1 MKNRVTVQHGT
12 LDDLRAYL
20 VRSGWTLEAPVGAYE
35 VLRSRRTGYPRPLL
49 VHMSSHLPVEAACLA
64 KKS

>member
-35 VLRSRRTGYPRPLL
+35 VLRSRRTGYPPP
-49 VHMSSHLPVEAACLA
+49 SAGT
-64 KKS
+64 